1 MRKIDR
7 AVLKRMLGGDYPNG
21 PRGSWTLK
29 NEGEGRIYFLGWQP
43 LYRDLFH
50 PLSTATHYPNAS
62 DAVSTNKYLAEWH
75 AGVELARRGELEP
88 CLLLQVPRDAE
99 AEVLQAE
106 RFLDA
111 AFFGEVVERDGELF
125 FRADERRPLTAARAP
140 RLESA

>member
-29 NEGEGRIYFLGWQP
+29 NEAEGRIYFLGWQP

-50 PLSTATHYPNAS
+50 PLVSETYYPA
-62 DAVSTNKYLAEWH
+62 APAALKENKFLAEWH
-75 AGVELARRGELEP
+75 AGVELARQGALEP
-88 CLLLQVPRDAE
+88 CLLLQVPRDAD
-99 AEVLQAE
+99 AQVLQAE

-111 AFFGEVVERDGELF
+111 AFFGEIVERDDALY
-125 FRADERRPLTAARAP
+125 FRADERRALTAARAP
-140 RLESA
+140 RLASA